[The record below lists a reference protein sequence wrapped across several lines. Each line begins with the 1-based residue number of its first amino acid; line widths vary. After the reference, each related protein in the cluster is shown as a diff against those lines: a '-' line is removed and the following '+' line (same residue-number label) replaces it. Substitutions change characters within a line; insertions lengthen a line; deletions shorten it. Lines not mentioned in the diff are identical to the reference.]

1 MEVLAFLALLAG
13 GVLATALALKV
24 SFWILFAVALP
35 LFWLWMLVDAIA
47 RRAEDYPSKSTN
59 EKVLWIVLILIV
71 HVSVVVYW
79 FVVYLAARRRQAAA
93 VAPAQPGP
101 SALQAAIVPA
111 PQPVAPTPPS
121 AV

>member
-13 GVLATALALKV
+13 GVLAMALAVKV

-71 HVSVVVYW
+71 HVSIVVYW
-79 FVVYLAARRRQAAA
+79 FVVYLAARRRQTAAA
-93 VAPAQPGP
+93 TPAPPEPHG
-101 SALQAAIVPA
+101 AIAPV